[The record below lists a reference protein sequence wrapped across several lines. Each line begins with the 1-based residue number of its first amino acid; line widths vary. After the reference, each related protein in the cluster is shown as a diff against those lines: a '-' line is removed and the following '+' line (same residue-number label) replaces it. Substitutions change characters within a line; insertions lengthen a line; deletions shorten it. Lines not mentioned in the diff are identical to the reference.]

1 MHNLPR
7 TKHETAEV
15 LVHFFVSRSELL
27 VLASNPTWSNEN
39 NVELGF
45 SVLFSELESCGRLR
59 RATYES
65 FLLLSSS
72 SNVLPFWCFIQV
84 RHSKG
89 IIIIRVFHP
98 LGEDAARKE
107 AEIARDL
114 VQGVCHRA
122 NQALLL
128 KSLHR
133 TKLNQFSSSPMP
145 NCRRQQKKTIEK
157 FERWQFLQQPR

>member
-1 MHNLPR
+1 MCE
-7 TKHETAEV
+7 ETLEKFR
-15 LVHFFVSRSELL
+15 FFGESLTDDRLKIVISDSL
-27 VLASNPTWSNEN
+27 VLASNPTGSSEN
-39 NVELGF
+39 DVELGF

-114 VQGVCHRA
+114 VKGVCHRA

-133 TKLNQFSSSPMP
+133 TKLVS
-145 NCRRQQKKTIEK
+145 I
-157 FERWQFLQQPR
+157 FLIANA